1 MKPAGIGA
9 RRAAWIFGLLIL
21 VGSVFFFQS
30 AYVTSGFDWDDSGEF
45 YIFSHAAVPP
55 LLLGLGV
62 AAAMW
67 LTGLRGRERTVLE
80 WIPTIAVCLAL
91 ALLTGMPLLGG
102 RYPAG
107 DFYLPLLT
115 YAILGIAV
123 LDAVEAAAQRRIL
136 GFRPVVALVPA
147 LAALSTAVAP
157 YLLDAFAAYRAEQT
171 FSPGPGIPRP
181 MLALYIAGLHAL
193 CLGSGAALL
202 PFARPRSGAARWA
215 WARRMCCCTRC
226 STSGRTRRASPG
238 SRRALTGRG
247 TSACR
252 RGWCLSG
259 FGPRARERAPELP
272 AN

>member
-1 MKPAGIGA
+1 MRQCRPCSWG
-9 RRAAWIFGLLIL
+9 W
-21 VGSVFFFQS
+21 
-30 AYVTSGFDWDDSGEF
+30 
-45 YIFSHAAVPP
+45 
-55 LLLGLGV
+55 GV

-123 LDAVEAAAQRRIL
+123 LDAVEAAVQRRIL

-171 FSPGPGIPRP
+171 FSPGPGHPAP
-181 MLALYIAGLHAL
+181 D
-193 CLGSGAALL
+193 
-202 PFARPRSGAARWA
+202 ARAVHRGAARA
-215 WARRMCCCTRC
+215 VPGRGGGAAGLCPAAQRR
-226 STSGRTRRASPG
+226 G
-238 SRRALTGRG
+238 ALGGTGRG
-247 TSACR
+247 
-252 RGWCLSG
+252 RGVCAAV
-259 FGPRARERAPELP
+259 RAVLLLDGRAAHPLVF
-272 AN
+272 AVL

>member
-1 MKPAGIGA
+1 MKLAGIGV

-21 VGSVFFFQS
+21 VCSVFFFQS

-80 WIPTIAVCLAL
+80 WIPTIVVCLAL
-91 ALLTGMPLLGG
+91 ALFTGMPLLGG

-123 LDAVEAAAQRRIL
+123 LDAVEAAVQRRIL
-136 GFRPVVALVPA
+136 GFRPMVALVPA
-147 LAALSTAVAP
+147 LAALSTVVAP

-193 CLGSGAALL
+193 CLAAGAALL
-202 PFARPRSGAARWA
+202 AFARPRSGAARWVA
-215 WARRMCCCTRC
+215 LAVGAAYVLLYALFYFWTDAPRIPWFSQCFDW
-226 STSGRTRRASPG
+226 PG
-238 SRRALTGRG
+238 NLCLPAGLVFVGLR
-247 TSACR
+247 SA
-252 RGWCLSG
+252 
-259 FGPRARERAPELP
+259 PREGERA
-272 AN
+272 

>member
-123 LDAVEAAAQRRIL
+123 LDAIEAA
-136 GFRPVVALVPA
+136 V
-147 LAALSTAVAP
+147 
-157 YLLDAFAAYRAEQT
+157 
-171 FSPGPGIPRP
+171 
-181 MLALYIAGLHAL
+181 
-193 CLGSGAALL
+193 
-202 PFARPRSGAARWA
+202 
-215 WARRMCCCTRC
+215 
-226 STSGRTRRASPG
+226 
-238 SRRALTGRG
+238 
-247 TSACR
+247 
-252 RGWCLSG
+252 
-259 FGPRARERAPELP
+259 
-272 AN
+272 

>member
-80 WIPTIAVCLAL
+80 WVPTIAVCLAL
-91 ALLTGMPLLGG
+91 ALITGMPLLGG

-115 YAILGIAV
+115 YAILGIAA
-123 LDAVEAAAQRRIL
+123 LDAVEAAVQRRIL
-136 GFRPVVALVPA
+136 GFRPMVALVPA
-147 LAALSTAVAP
+147 LAALSTVVAP

-193 CLGSGAALL
+193 CLAAGAALL
-202 PFARPRSGAARWA
+202 PFARPRTRAARWA
-215 WARRMCCCTRC
+215 ALAVGAAYVLLYALFYFWTDAPRIPWFSQCFDW
-226 STSGRTRRASPG
+226 PG
-238 SRRALTGRG
+238 NLCLPAGLVLVGLR
-247 TSACR
+247 SA
-252 RGWCLSG
+252 
-259 FGPRARERAPELP
+259 PREGERA
-272 AN
+272 

>member
-1 MKPAGIGA
+1 MKLAGIGA

-21 VGSVFFFQS
+21 VCSVFFFQS

-91 ALLTGMPLLGG
+91 ALITGMPLLGG

-123 LDAVEAAAQRRIL
+123 LDAIEAAVQRRIL
-136 GFRPVVALVPA
+136 GFRPMVALVPA

-202 PFARPRSGAARWA
+202 AFARPRSGAARWA
-215 WARRMCCCTRC
+215 ALAVGAAYVLLYALFYFWTDAPRIPWFSQCFDW
-226 STSGRTRRASPG
+226 PG
-238 SRRALTGRG
+238 NL
-247 TSACR
+247 
-252 RGWCLSG
+252 CLPAG
-259 FGPRARERAPELP
+259 LVFVGLRPAPREGERA
-272 AN
+272 

>member
-1 MKPAGIGA
+1 MKPQKNLTCIGIA
-9 RRAAWIFGLLIL
+9 LL
-21 VGSVFFFQS
+21 VGLFFFAQGKLITGLPEVNE
-30 AYVTSGFDWDDSGEF
+30 AGEIIGS
-45 YIFSHAAVPP
+45 YTGSLLP
-55 LLLGLGV
+55 LLLVGLGA

-91 ALLTGMPLLGG
+91 ALFTGMPLLGS

-107 DFYLPLLT
+107 NFYLPLLT
-115 YAILGIAV
+115 YALLGVAV
-123 LDAVEAAAQRRIL
+123 LDAIEAAAQRRIL

-157 YLLDAFAAYRAEQT
+157 YLLDVFAAYRLEQT

-193 CLGSGAALL
+193 CLAAGAALL

-215 WARRMCCCTRC
+215 ALGVGTTYVLLYALFYFWTDAPRIPWFSQCFDW
-226 STSGRTRRASPG
+226 PG
-238 SRRALTGRG
+238 NL
-247 TSACR
+247 C
-252 RGWCLSG
+252 
-259 FGPRARERAPELP
+259 LP
-272 AN
+272 AGLVLAGLRSAPREGECA

>member
-1 MKPAGIGA
+1 MKLAGIGA

-21 VGSVFFFQS
+21 VCSVFFFQS

-67 LTGLRGRERTVLE
+67 LTGMRGRERTVLE

-91 ALLTGMPLLGG
+91 ALITGMPLLGG

-123 LDAVEAAAQRRIL
+123 LDAVEAAVQRRIL
-136 GFRPVVALVPA
+136 GFRPMVALVPA

-157 YLLDAFAAYRAEQT
+157 YLLDVFAAYRLEQT

-193 CLGSGAALL
+193 CLAAGAALL
-202 PFARPRSGAARWA
+202 AFARPRSGAARWA
-215 WARRMCCCTRC
+215 ALAVGAAYVLLYALFYFWTDAPRIPWFSQCFDW
-226 STSGRTRRASPG
+226 PG
-238 SRRALTGRG
+238 NL
-247 TSACR
+247 C
-252 RGWCLSG
+252 
-259 FGPRARERAPELP
+259 LP
-272 AN
+272 AGLVFVGLRSARKGARA

>member
-1 MKPAGIGA
+1 MKLAGIGA

-80 WIPTIAVCLAL
+80 WIPTIVVCLAL
-91 ALLTGMPLLGG
+91 ALFTGMPLLGS

-107 DFYLPLLT
+107 NFYLPLLT
-115 YAILGIAV
+115 YALLGVAV
-123 LDAVEAAAQRRIL
+123 LDAIEAAAQRRIL

-202 PFARPRSGAARWA
+202 PFARPRTRAARWA
-215 WARRMCCCTRC
+215 ALAVGAAYVLLYALFYFWTDAPRIPWF
-226 STSGRTRRASPG
+226 SPCFDWLG
-238 SRRALTGRG
+238 NL
-247 TSACR
+247 
-252 RGWCLSG
+252 CLPAG
-259 FGPRARERAPELP
+259 LVFAGLCPAPGKGERA
-272 AN
+272 

>member
-1 MKPAGIGA
+1 MKPAGIGV

-21 VGSVFFFQS
+21 VCSVFFFQS

-80 WIPTIAVCLAL
+80 WVPTIAVCLAL
-91 ALLTGMPLLGG
+91 ALITGMPLLGG
-102 RYPAG
+102 RYRRG

-115 YAILGIAV
+115 YAILGIAA
-123 LDAVEAAAQRRIL
+123 LDAVEAAVQRRIL

-171 FSPGPGIPRP
+171 FSPGPGIPRRCSRCTSRAARAVP
-181 MLALYIAGLHAL
+181 GLGGGAAALCPAAQRRGALGGAGRGRGVCAAVRAVLLLDGRAAHPLALDVL
-193 CLGSGAALL
+193 
-202 PFARPRSGAARWA
+202 
-215 WARRMCCCTRC
+215 
-226 STSGRTRRASPG
+226 
-238 SRRALTGRG
+238 
-247 TSACR
+247 
-252 RGWCLSG
+252 
-259 FGPRARERAPELP
+259 
-272 AN
+272 

>member
-1 MKPAGIGA
+1 MKLAGIGA

-21 VGSVFFFQS
+21 VCSVFFFQS

-67 LTGLRGRERTVLE
+67 LTGMRGRERTVLE

-91 ALLTGMPLLGG
+91 ALITGMPLLGG

-123 LDAVEAAAQRRIL
+123 LDAVEAAVQRRIL
-136 GFRPVVALVPA
+136 GFRPMVALVPA

-157 YLLDAFAAYRAEQT
+157 YLLQT

-193 CLGSGAALL
+193 CLAAGAALL
-202 PFARPRSGAARWA
+202 AFARPRSGAARWA
-215 WARRMCCCTRC
+215 ALAVGAAYVLLYALFYFWTDAPRIPWFSQCFDW
-226 STSGRTRRASPG
+226 PG
-238 SRRALTGRG
+238 NL
-247 TSACR
+247 C
-252 RGWCLSG
+252 
-259 FGPRARERAPELP
+259 LP
-272 AN
+272 AGLVFVGLRSARKGARA

>member
-1 MKPAGIGA
+1 MKPQKILTCIGIA
-9 RRAAWIFGLLIL
+9 LL
-21 VGSVFFFQS
+21 VGLFFFAQGKLITGLPEVNE
-30 AYVTSGFDWDDSGEF
+30 AGEIIGS
-45 YIFSHAAVPP
+45 YTGSLLP
-55 LLLGLGV
+55 LLLVGLGA

-91 ALLTGMPLLGG
+91 ALFTGMPLLGS

-123 LDAVEAAAQRRIL
+123 LDAIEAAAQRRIL

-157 YLLDAFAAYRAEQT
+157 YLLDVFAAYRLEQT

-193 CLGSGAALL
+193 CLAAGAALL

-226 STSGRTRRASPG
+226 STSGRMRRASPG
-238 SRRALTGRG
+238 SRSALTGRG

-252 RGWCLSG
+252 RGWCLPGSA
-259 FGPRARERAPELP
+259 PRAGKGSALDNPSI
-272 AN
+272 